1 MNESN
6 RCPQCD
12 APLPK
17 VGEACPRCLLSAGLA
32 VSEGHQL
39 GPGFLDDLPEGPKQ
53 PQEAGSSPAEHAV
66 AFGGRA
72 APSVPLT
79 ERIGD
84 RIGCYKLLQQI
95 GEGGCGVVY
104 MAEQQEPIKRR
115 VALKV
120 IKLGMDT
127 REVIARFEAERQAL
141 ALMDHPHIAKVLDAG
156 ATEKGRPFFVMELV
170 RGIKITDYCDQNKL
184 STRERLDLFAQV
196 CQAVE
201 HAHQKGII
209 HRDIKPSN
217 ILVALHDG
225 VPIPKVIDFG
235 LAKATAGQTLTD
247 KTLFTAF
254 DQFIGT
260 PAYTSPEQ
268 ATMSGLDIDTR
279 SDIYSLGV
287 LLYEILTGRP
297 SFEPRVLLIAGLDE
311 MRRII
316 REDEPLKPST
326 RLSTLDADEQT
337 KVAKRRQSEPP
348 KLIQLVRGD
357 LDWIVMKCLEKD
369 RNRRYKTASGLGAD
383 IRRHLNGEP
392 VLARPPSNLYRFQ
405 KLVWRNT
412 LGPGTG
418 RSSLAV
424 LMAAGIL
431 LLAAGIWVVF
441 HSAAPERITIGV
453 LLLAALVVWI
463 VFHRSGGFQSRERI
477 RNDRKVLPKSSGG
490 PITSLA
496 VLPFL
501 NLSGDPNQEYFVDGI
516 TELLCNELGG
526 VSALKKV
533 TSRTT
538 VMQYKGTTKNVPQI
552 ASELGVDAVVEG
564 SVQRESDRVLLSIH
578 LIDGRTD
585 RHLWGNN
592 YEREVSSLLKLKTD
606 LARAITSEIMVQ
618 LTPEEKARFDST
630 KSTPPEA
637 LDAYLKGRFEYWSP
651 SMQWSDL
658 QTAEDYYKQAIA
670 IDPGCARAYS
680 GLADIYIVRIFFR
693 GQRAKPWLAKAKASM
708 EQALAL
714 DDSLAEAHTTA
725 AWVKMMLDWD
735 WSGAEREVRRAIQL
749 NPSYSLAHTWYGHIL
764 SALGRFDEA
773 SAEMKRG
780 QELDPFSPLIY
791 TWVPGPA
798 YLSGDYTQALETSR
812 KLLNSSPSCVY
823 AHFMIARV
831 YLEQGKFEEAI
842 AESLKLPDRFWEIEL
857 DPILPRAYA
866 LSGRRVEALK
876 TLEQF
881 KTASQTYT
889 PPAYSIASICTALG
903 DHDQAFRWLDQAY
916 EDLSCQLYKLGVD
929 PAFRPLHPDPRFGAL
944 LKKMNLRR

>member
-1 MNESN
+1 LE
-6 RCPQCD
+6 
-12 APLPK
+12 
-17 VGEACPRCLLSAGLA
+17 VG
-32 VSEGHQL
+32 EGHQL
-39 GPGFLDDLPEGPKQ
+39 GPGFLDDLPEGTKQ
-53 PQEAGSSPAEHAV
+53 PQEAGSSPSEHAV

-170 RGIKITDYCDQNKL
+170 RGIKITDYCDQNNL

-217 ILVALHDG
+217 ILVTLHDD
-225 VPIPKVIDFG
+225 VPVPKVIDFG

-254 DQFIGT
+254 DQFVGT

-268 ATMSGLDIDTR
+268 AVMSGLDIDAR

-287 LLYEILTGRP
+287 LLYELLTGRT
-297 SFEPRVLLIAGLDE
+297 SFEPRELQVAGLDE

-316 REDEPLKPST
+316 REDEPPKPST

-383 IRRHLNGEP
+383 IRRHLNSEP
-392 VLARPPSNLYRFQ
+392 VLARPPSNLYRLQ

-412 LGPGTG
+412 LGPGVG
-418 RSSLAV
+418 RSSLPL
-424 LMAAGIL
+424 LMAAGML
-431 LLAAGIWVVF
+431 LLTVGIWVVY
-441 HSAAPERITIGV
+441 HSAAPERITIAV
-453 LLLAALVVWI
+453 LLLAALVAWI
-463 VFHRSGGFQSRERI
+463 VFHRSGGFQSWGRI
-477 RNDRKVLPKSSGG
+477 RNDSKVLPKSSGG

-496 VLPFL
+496 VLPFV

-516 TELLCNELGG
+516 TELLCIELGG

-538 VMQYKGTTKNVPQI
+538 VMQYKGTAKKVPQI

-564 SVQRESDRVLLSIH
+564 AVQRESNRVLLSIH

-585 RHLWGNN
+585 RHLWGSN
-592 YEREVSSLLKLKTD
+592 YEREVSGLLKLKTD

-618 LTPEEKARFDST
+618 LTPEERSRFDTT
-630 KSTPPEA
+630 KPTVPAA
-637 LDAYLKGRFEYWSP
+637 LDAYLKGRFHYWSP
-651 SMQWSDL
+651 AMHWPEL
-658 QTAEDYYKQAIA
+658 QTAEDCYEQAITL
-670 IDPGCARAYS
+670 DPACARAYA
-680 GLADIYIVRIFFR
+680 GLADVYVARMFHR
-693 GQRAKPWLAKAKASM
+693 GQRAKPWLAKAKESV
-708 EQALAL
+708 QKALAL
-714 DDSLAEAHTTA
+714 DDCLAEAHTTA
-725 AWVKMMLDWD
+725 AWVKMMHDWD
-735 WSGAEREVRRAIQL
+735 WPGAEREVRRAIQL
-749 NPSYSLAHTWYGHIL
+749 NPSYSQAHTWYGHML

-773 SAEMKRG
+773 SIEMKRG
-780 QELDPFSPLIY
+780 QELDPLSPRSYIA
-791 TWVPGPA
+791 VPDPA
-798 YLSGDYTQALETSR
+798 YLSGNYTQALETAQ
-812 KLLNSSPSCVY
+812 KLLSSSASSLY
-823 AHFMIARV
+823 AHFIIAKV
-831 YLEQGKFEEAI
+831 YLQQGKFQESI

-866 LSGRRVEALK
+866 LSGRRGEALK
-876 TLEQF
+876 ALEQF
-881 KTASQTYT
+881 KAVSQTDA

-903 DHDQAFRWLDQAY
+903 DYDQAFRWLDQAY
-916 EDLSCQLYKLGVD
+916 EDCSGPIFKLGVD
-929 PAFRPLHPDPRFGAL
+929 PAFRPLHPDPRFDAL